1 LKELH
6 DGRLRQ
12 GWGYQDDQDLNE
24 IQKKWDAGEELSS
37 AQGEASRHWRMGN
50 GPASEG
56 YMQKG
61 DWVLLPNMPENS
73 RFTICEVT
81 GDYSFSRD
89 AHDDYGHI
97 RPVNVL
103 TPEGVVNSHQLV
115 HGDLRRSLRCR
126 SRMWNIFSHHASL
139 ERAFKS
145 RSRKGQYVIAVVL
158 LVTNAT
164 ASPELKERMR
174 LMSEKYNIPFLYC
187 GPDESRNIIGEG
199 LLSHSIMKS
208 YGLNSEA

>member
-1 LKELH
+1 MNRNYWAFRTSRDSPEIIEFLLKELH

-89 AHDDYGHI
+89 AHDDYSHI

-126 SRMWNIFSHHASL
+126 SRM
-139 ERAFKS
+139 
-145 RSRKGQYVIAVVL
+145 
-158 LVTNAT
+158 
-164 ASPELKERMR
+164 
-174 LMSEKYNIPFLYC
+174 
-187 GPDESRNIIGEG
+187 
-199 LLSHSIMKS
+199 
-208 YGLNSEA
+208 